1 MYSSLARC
9 KTVYYL
15 WIKTRHC
22 LQTIRASNPVSGI
35 HFDQFSL
42 RAEVKGN
49 EIQGQAALLVSRL
62 KPREN
67 ISENL
72 IW

>member
-1 MYSSLARC
+1 M
-9 KTVYYL
+9 
-15 WIKTRHC
+15 
-22 LQTIRASNPVSGI
+22 QTIRASNPVSGI

-49 EIQGQAALLVSRL
+49 EIQGQVALLVSRL